1 MTIPKGISGHTRHYI
16 FGYGS
21 LMNSSSRRNTLPS
34 DTVGIPVLVHGLER
48 TWSYKCDKSKYTAV
62 AVKSGPSACNGVL
75 FELTDPMHYLS
86 MLDEREKEYER
97 TVIHHSNVVGW
108 NSKVSLWNGDN
119 AIIWVYQLPNSTK
132 SVHFPSIDYPI
143 PQSYIDTIIAGCL
156 NYGQEF
162 TRAFLQLTRGWT
174 RGCLMNDRQ
183 KPLKKFTIDKLSI
196 NPMVF
201 DNLIQENVIFE

>member
-1 MTIPKGISGHTRHYI
+1 
-16 FGYGS
+16 
-21 LMNSSSRRNTLPS
+21 MNSSSRRNTLPL

-75 FELTDPMHYLS
+75 FELPDPNHYLS
-86 MLDEREKEYER
+86 LLDEREKEYER
-97 TVIHHSNVVGW
+97 TVIDHSNIVAW
-108 NSKVSLWNGDN
+108 NSQDSLWNHEN
-119 AIIWVYQLPNSTK
+119 SIIWVYQLPNSKK
-132 SVHFPSIDYPI
+132 SSHLPSSDHPI

-174 RGCLMNDRQ
+174 RDFLMNDRHQ
-183 KPLKKFTIDKLSI
+183 PLKKFTIDKTSI

-201 DNLIQENVIFE
+201 DYLIQENVIFE